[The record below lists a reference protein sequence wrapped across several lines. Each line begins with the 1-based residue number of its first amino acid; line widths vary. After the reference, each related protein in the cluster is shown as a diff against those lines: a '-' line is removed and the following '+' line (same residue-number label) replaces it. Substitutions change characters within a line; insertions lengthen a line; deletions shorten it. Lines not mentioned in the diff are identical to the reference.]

1 MTDFMAILP
10 LERKRQHRG
19 SRAGRLCLAFA
30 LASFLAPQ
38 IGCRAEQRWPL
49 WDSYT
54 RDAVDG
60 QGRVVDHSA
69 QDRTTSEGQA
79 YGMFFSLVAND
90 RGHFEKLLHWTEAN
104 LADGDLV
111 SRLPAWSWGRTPD
124 GAWKVI
130 DPNPASD
137 ADLWISYTLIEAGR
151 LWHDSRYDKL
161 GREMA
166 SRIAQQEVVLVP
178 GLGATLMGG
187 PVGFHPSDQTWLV
200 NPSYLPPSVL
210 TYFASIMPGGP
221 WREVRDSLEP
231 MLAAE
236 SSSGFAMDW
245 VLAGN
250 GMHPSPP
257 PAKLASG
264 TSAAIPVGSYDAIR
278 VYLWLGLAD
287 PQTSGIESMLAAT
300 SGMASYMKTQAAPP
314 LSVDARGVVQNPN
327 APVGFSAAVIPYLA
341 AMRMKSQQTAQL
353 ARLAAQ
359 KNPATGLYGP
369 NAAYYDQNL
378 ALFATGWAEQRY
390 RFDREGRL
398 VVPWR

>member
-1 MTDFMAILP
+1 M
-10 LERKRQHRG
+10 
-19 SRAGRLCLAFA
+19 GRMCLAFV

-54 RDAVDG
+54 RLMIDG

-79 YGMFFSLVAND
+79 YGMFFSLVADD
-90 RGHFEKLLHWTEAN
+90 RTHFEKLLHWTETN
-104 LADGDLV
+104 LADGDLTV
-111 SRLPAWSWGRTPD
+111 RLPAWSWGRNPD

-137 ADLWISYTLIEAGR
+137 ADLWMAYTLIEAGR

-161 GREMA
+161 GRVMA
-166 SRIAQQEVVLVP
+166 SHIAQQEVVLVP
-178 GLGATLMGG
+178 GVGATLVGG
-187 PVGFHPSDQTWLV
+187 PVGFHPSEQTWLL

-210 TYFASIMPGGP
+210 TYLATAIPGGP

-231 MLAAE
+231 MISGE
-236 SSSGFAMDW
+236 TGNGFAMDW
-245 VLAGN
+245 VVAGS
-250 GMHPSPP
+250 GMHASPP
-257 PAKLASG
+257 PAKLATGS
-264 TSAAIPVGSYDAIR
+264 SDAVPVGSYDAIR

-287 PQTSGIESMLAAT
+287 AQTPGLESLLAAT
-300 SGMASYMKTQAAPP
+300 SGMASYIKTQGNPP
-314 LSVDARGVVQNPN
+314 LAVNARGVVLDRN
-327 APVGFSAAVIPYLA
+327 APVGFSAAVIPYLSA
-341 AMRMKSQQTAQL
+341 VGMKAQQKAQFDRLL
-353 ARLAAQ
+353 ASRD
-359 KNPATGLYGP
+359 PVTGLYGS

-390 RFDREGRL
+390 RFDPEGKL
-398 VVPWR
+398 VVRWR